1 MGGGSAAG
9 HAAAD
14 PSQLRQRFGDA
25 TDRIHLLDGP
35 SLDVSATEVRKRVAA
50 GRTIRYLV
58 PQAVEELIAE
68 RGLYRR
74 TRRRGDA
81 LGADSSTE

>member
-1 MGGGSAAG
+1 M
-9 HAAAD
+9 
-14 PSQLRQRFGDA
+14 
-25 TDRIHLLDGP
+25 
-35 SLDVSATEVRKRVAA
+35 SATEVRERVAA

-58 PQAVEELIAE
+58 PQAVEELIVE

-74 TRRRGDA
+74 TRQRGEA